1 MQRSFYRFLTISV
14 FVLSLS
20 VAISTSAQPYGL
32 GKAWRIGAGLGA
44 TKFYGDL
51 TDNTNSF
58 INNTPFSKFFY
69 QDRKLGYNFILE
81 KSFNPYFGIRGMFF
95 GGKIKSTQESTKQ
108 YFEAN
113 YFDYSLSLT
122 MDFTSMI
129 FGPDDG
135 RSVRFFGF
143 AGIGLSE
150 SRTWKYD
157 MITGNIIATN
167 GFGEPK
173 NEGGPRRPMTEM
185 VYPIGLGV
193 SLFANEDFNVNIE
206 GHLHMV
212 TTNKLDATPI
222 EGTKIEMVGYISVGV
237 VYNFSMNGFGRRG
250 GGSQSFEG
258 RSNDPSLREF
268 NKRKRVVMRTKYNK
282 NSFKKRRRFKHQR
295 R

>member
-1 MQRSFYRFLTISV
+1 MQRSFNQFLIISII
-14 FVLSLS
+14 LISLGMS
-20 VAISTSAQPYGL
+20 MNTQAQPYGIS
-32 GKAWRIGAGLGA
+32 KAWRIGAGVGA

-51 TDNTNSF
+51 TDNANSF
-58 INNTPFSKFFY
+58 INNTPFSKYFY
-69 QDRKLGYNFILE
+69 QDRKLGYSFFLE
-81 KSFNPYFGIRGMFF
+81 KSLNPYFGIRGMFF
-95 GGKIKSTQESTKQ
+95 GGKIKSTQESSKQ

-122 MDFTSMI
+122 MDFTNMI
-129 FGPDDG
+129 FGDDDG

-157 MITGNIIATN
+157 MNTGNIIATN

-173 NEGGPRRPMTEM
+173 REGEPLSPMTEM

-193 SLFANEDFNVNIE
+193 SLFANEDFNLNIE

-212 TTNKLDATPI
+212 STNKLDATPVP
-222 EGTKIEMVGYISVGV
+222 GTKIEMVGFISVAV

-250 GGSQSFEG
+250 SGSQTFEG